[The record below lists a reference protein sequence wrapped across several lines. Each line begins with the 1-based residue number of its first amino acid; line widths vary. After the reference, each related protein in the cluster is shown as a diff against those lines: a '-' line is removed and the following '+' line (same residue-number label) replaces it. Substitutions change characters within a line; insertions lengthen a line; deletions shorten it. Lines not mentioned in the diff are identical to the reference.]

1 MEEFLGKKANSNLY
15 VFSGYIYH
23 QDKRYQYIYRCRKRR
38 NFKCRGRLEQ
48 RGKTFIVTAEHDHP
62 PNIRSSEMLKM
73 KREMKEMC
81 KNRYINNKEIF
92 DNVSRRY
99 LEAAISLSYNTIRTP
114 LYREKI
120 KHRPPLPRN
129 LLSLQTQ
136 LETYEPLKN
145 IYKGHAMSTDG
156 KIALIFST
164 NELLKQLDS
173 STEIYLDGTFSA
185 VFRKWKSLNLV
196 NAPRDVL
203 SMTMTLPLAP
213 SEYFLEGY
221 KIIEK
226 QADTMEEYP
235 DIHLFLAYLRRNW
248 LCVPSKV
255 SVYKCPARTNNVVES
270 FNNVAFKKFNT
281 KHPNLWIFLGNY
293 YLLLFA
299 ILNG

>member
-1 MEEFLGKKANSNLY
+1 GKKANSNLY

-23 QDKRYQYIYRCRKRR
+23 QDKRYQYIYRCSKRR

-48 RGKTFIVTAEHDHP
+48 RGETFIVTAEHDHP
-62 PNIRSSEMLKM
+62 PNIRSSEILKM
-73 KREMKEMC
+73 KREIKEMC

-92 DNVSRRY
+92 DNVSRCY
-99 LEAAISLSYNTIRTP
+99 PEAAISLSYNTIRTP

-173 STEIYLDGTFSA
+173 STEIYLDGTFSVVPRIPKIA
-185 VFRKWKSLNLV
+185 QLYTVHIRYSQTVIATVFILFETRTKSLYDVVWIKIKELVPNL
-196 NAPRDVL
+196 
-203 SMTMTLPLAP
+203 
-213 SEYFLEGY
+213 E
-221 KIIEK
+221 
-226 QADTMEEYP
+226 
-235 DIHLFLAYLRRNW
+235 
-248 LCVPSKV
+248 
-255 SVYKCPARTNNVVES
+255 TNIKFIMLDYESTTGASLS